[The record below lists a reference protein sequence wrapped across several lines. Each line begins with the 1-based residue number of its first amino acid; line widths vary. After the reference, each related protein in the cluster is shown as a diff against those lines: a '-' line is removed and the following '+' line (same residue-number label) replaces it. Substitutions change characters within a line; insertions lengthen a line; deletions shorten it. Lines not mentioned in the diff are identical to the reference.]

1 MYNYSNYWQFMCP
14 VRCTV
19 CIPFH
24 MCTCT
29 CIQGA
34 QDSKKKAVS
43 SALGGGEEDD
53 SGKLQEEEEKRIR
66 ALMKGMASAGTEE
79 VSSYLYSM
87 YIYM

>member
-1 MYNYSNYWQFMCP
+1 
-14 VRCTV
+14 
-19 CIPFH
+19 

-79 VSSYLYSM
+79 VRSYLCSMYM